1 MILGEQRA
9 GQATAAPAGT
19 AGRMTL
25 DGLLRRAA
33 ENRPAALALV
43 DAPNRPHIVGG
54 EPRRFD
60 WAGLDAAV
68 DTLAGRL
75 RAHAFP
81 TDSVVATQF
90 PLGSDGIVALFA
102 VIRAG
107 LIAAPLPLGWGRREI
122 VRHLQRLG
130 ARAILTAGRA
140 GPVDCAD
147 IMRFAAAEAF
157 SVRSVMSIGAPV
169 LDGVVALDETLLAAA
184 GERIETSRTGNAADH
199 VALVTADA
207 AADGHQAVARSH
219 NQLIS
224 GGLAAYL
231 AGVPDETAVFAATLS
246 IDAFAG
252 IALQI
257 VPWLMSAGTL
267 VAHPPFAP
275 HAFADSLA
283 ASGTTHAIMPAA
295 AAACLFPPAPP
306 CATLRHLILLARRTG
321 EIDAALAVRPDGV
334 AADVVFGVG
343 ETGFVRAITHG
354 AAAGIAAGADAFA
367 TGAGQ
372 APMLIETRRGTTGTL
387 QLRGAMVPAVAFPPG
402 ADRGLAAAPAGDA
415 SGFVDTGMAVDEHD
429 AARLLVPTAD
439 PVGVVSIGG
448 RRFAEAD
455 LRAAYAEAG
464 GEIAPV
470 LRADPV
476 LGQRVAGIVGDGRAM
491 LGLAGRLA
499 DTGLTSLG
507 VPGGQRQQ
515 AAPLPFEEIR
525 RAEPELEPPQL
536 EPQSVAETQAR
547 LEQLLGMMRTAAV
560 G

>member
-1 MILGEQRA
+1 
-9 GQATAAPAGT
+9 
-19 AGRMTL
+19 MTL

-33 ENRPAALALV
+33 ENRPQALALV

-68 DTLAGRL
+68 DALAGRL
-75 RAHAFP
+75 RAHSFP
-81 TDSVVATQF
+81 IDSVIATQF
-90 PLGSDGIVALFA
+90 PLGADGIVALLA

-107 LIAAPLPLGWGRREI
+107 LVAAPLPLGWGRREI

-157 SVRSVMSIGAPV
+157 SVRFVLSIGAPV
-169 LDGVVALDETLLAAA
+169 LDGVVALDDALLAGVASD
-184 GERIETSRTGNAADH
+184 RIETPRTGNAADH

-207 AADGHQAVARSH
+207 TADGHLAVARSH
-219 NQLIS
+219 NQLIA
-224 GGLAAYL
+224 GGLAAYM
-231 AGVPDETAVFAATLS
+231 AGVPDEASVFAATLS

-257 VPWLMSAGTL
+257 VPWLMSAGAL
-267 VAHPPFAP
+267 IAHPPFAP
-275 HAFADSLA
+275 RAFADSLA
-283 ASGTTHAIMPAA
+283 ASGTTHAILPAA
-295 AAACLFPPAPP
+295 AAACLFTPAAAAP
-306 CATLRHLILLARRTG
+306 ALRHLTLLTRRPG
-321 EIDAALAVRPDGV
+321 EIAPALAIRPDGV
-334 AADVVFGVG
+334 AADVFFGLG
-343 ETGFVRAITHG
+343 ETGIARALTAG
-354 AAAGIAAGADAFA
+354 AAAGIAAGPDTFA

-372 APMLIETRRGTTGTL
+372 APVLIETRRGPAGTL
-387 QLRGAMVPAVAFPPG
+387 QLRGAMVPASAFPPG
-402 ADRGLAAAPAGDA
+402 AERGQAALSAADD
-415 SGFVDTGMAVDEHD
+415 GFVETGMAVAADET
-429 AARLLVPTAD
+429 ARLLVPAGD
-439 PVGVVSIGG
+439 PAGVVSIGG
-448 RRFAEAD
+448 RRFAEAE

-476 LGQRVAGIVGDGRAM
+476 LGQRLAGIVGDGRAM
-491 LGLAGRLA
+491 IGLAGRLA
-499 DTGLTSLG
+499 ETGMTPLG

-515 AAPLPFEEIR
+515 PGPLPFEDIR
-525 RAEPELEPPQL
+525 RPEPELRPQPL
-536 EPQSVAETQAR
+536 AETQAK
-547 LEQLLGMMRTAAV
+547 LEQLLGLMRTAAV